1 MDELTRRNFVWRAAQ
16 RAARRPWRIADA
28 LVLLVAAAIAVVVG
42 LAMGWGA
49 WAILGAVCVVAAL
62 VLAEGAFLGWRD
74 VSSALTEL
82 LPSERRRVLGDLY
95 DEGTELRA
103 RDITSAYE
111 FAGWCEELVSWSQDT
126 YTALAAMSTSD
137 ANRFN
142 RPEGVVPA
150 EVDGAFNREHATRI
164 VVLDQRLHFLGG
176 LMDRFE

>member
-1 MDELTRRNFVWRAAQ
+1 M
-16 RAARRPWRIADA
+16 
-28 LVLLVAAAIAVVVG
+28 
-42 LAMGWGA
+42 
-49 WAILGAVCVVAAL
+49 
-62 VLAEGAFLGWRD
+62 
-74 VSSALTEL
+74 
-82 LPSERRRVLGDLY
+82 LGDLY